1 MTTTATPEL
10 HDQVLH
16 RLSEL
21 LREIIGEAW
30 ADDVVIGRDTS
41 FNRDL
46 ELESIEFVT
55 LAEKLTGEYGPRL
68 DFTGWLADMELDQ
81 IIGLSVGEVV
91 DFICRCL
98 TSSATA

>member
-1 MTTTATPEL
+1 MTTTDAKL
-10 HDQVLH
+10 HDQVLA

-30 ADDVVIGRDTS
+30 ADDVVITRATS

-55 LAEKLTGEYGPRL
+55 LAEKLTGEYGARL

-98 TSSATA
+98 TSSETA